1 MSKKLTKS
9 FLVELDSKQHT
20 QLKQL
25 AATESV
31 SMADIVRKCISR
43 RIDER
48 NKKVIG

>member
-1 MSKKLTKS
+1 MSKKQTKS

-20 QLKQL
+20 QLKLL
-25 AATESV
+25 AASEEV
-31 SMADIVRKCISR
+31 PMADIVRRCISR